1 MPKNSRTPGIQ
12 IFSPEQV
19 IEGIIALMTGGVFS
33 LAIYQQFLTWP
44 INSRRAQAFL
54 MLATLAVG
62 AGLLYLWRRWARK
75 HFLADPT
82 RFKISLLIGAVTALL
97 FLIGWGEI
105 KPQHHFLLP
114 VETLTLEYPAT
125 NDDGQTVE
133 LIQFN
138 SGTRDESMDS
148 FSSSASWMR
157 ENDFLVGREPGHAT
171 WRGAVYKNA
180 RLVFATGPQ
189 AGTVIINWGGARQT
203 LNLSAAENG
212 IQVSAHTAPPPLVSQ
227 LLTFLLRFLPLGLLI
242 GLFVWVITAARSA
255 QIEMQPV
262 NLVQRLAFGL
272 PVFGVGIFMLLVYW
286 PGILTADSAEQW
298 QQITTTVFRDWHP
311 VAHTLAMWL
320 ITRLWYSPAAIIL
333 VQVTVLSLVTGCGL
347 AWAVEQG
354 APRSAAWLTALL
366 LAFSPVSALINITLW
381 KDAAYAIAML
391 GLWLQLFF
399 IIRSRGAWLAQPRR
413 WIWFGLT
420 AAALALFRHNGWPVM
435 LAVMALVFF
444 VFRAQRKYLLLAC
457 VLWLSIY
464 GLVRG
469 PLYSGLKV
477 ERVSDQMKD
486 LVLLHHIAAHVDHQT
501 PLDEASQ
508 QYLNSLL
515 PLEDWHYRCCWVN
528 PVYFNESFDTELFTR
543 NSALN
548 RSIFIQT
555 ALKDPGVNIR
565 HWLCASSL
573 VWCINGP
580 CQIYRSGLEPDKN
593 GGYQWVIDSSGIPE
607 ASRLP
612 NLVKPLSNL
621 LMKTMQLPLDIW
633 RPALY
638 TLFAIFA
645 SAVIALR
652 QRDPRYLITAALVVF
667 QSALLA
673 LVNNAQ
679 GMRYQYCVIVI
690 GLFAVVM
697 LFLPPRKE

>member
-1 MPKNSRTPGIQ
+1 MPQNNPTPGIKP
-12 IFSPEQV
+12 FSPEQV
-19 IEGIIALMTGGVFS
+19 LEGVIALMTGGIFS
-33 LAIYQQFLTWP
+33 LAVYQQFLTWP
-44 INSRRAQAFL
+44 INSRKTLAFL
-54 MLATLAVG
+54 MLATLAAG
-62 AGLLYLWRRWARK
+62 AGLLFIWRRWGRNRL
-75 HFLADPT
+75 LADPT
-82 RFKISLLIGAVTALL
+82 RFKVSLLIGAVTALL

-114 VETLTLEYPAT
+114 AETLILEYPAT
-125 NDDGQTVE
+125 NTTGQTVE

-138 SGTRDESMDS
+138 SGIRDESMDS
-148 FSSSASWMR
+148 FSSSAAWMR
-157 ENDFLVGREPGHAT
+157 ENDFLVGREPGQAN
-171 WRGAVYKNA
+171 WRGAVYENT

-189 AGTVIINWGGARQT
+189 AGSVVVKWGTETQT
-203 LNLSAAENG
+203 LDLFAEKNG
-212 IQVSAHTAPPPLVSQ
+212 VLTSEHTAPTPFANQLFNFVVVLAPLSIFLSLCVW
-227 LLTFLLRFLPLGLLI
+227 LLTDPRQRKTSAPLNLR
-242 GLFVWVITAARSA
+242 
-255 QIEMQPV
+255 
-262 NLVQRLAFGL
+262 QRLAFGL
-272 PVFGVGIFMLLVYW
+272 PVFGVGMFMLLVYW
-286 PGILTADSAEQW
+286 PGIMTPDSSGQW
-298 QQITTTVFRDWHP
+298 QQLTTAVFRDWHP

-320 ITRLWYSPAAIIL
+320 ITRLWYSPAAIII

-366 LAFSPVSALINITLW
+366 LAFSPVCALINITVW

-399 IIRSRGAWLAQPRR
+399 IIRSRGTWLAQPRR

-435 LAVMALVFF
+435 LAVMALVFI

-469 PLYSGLKV
+469 PLYSVLKV

-515 PLEDWHYRCCWVN
+515 PLENWHYRCCWVN

-555 ALKDPGVNIR
+555 ALKDPAVNIR

-580 CQIYRSGLEPDKN
+580 CQVYRSGLEPDPY
-593 GGYQWVIDSSGIPE
+593 GGYQWIVDSSGIPE

-612 NLVKPLSNL
+612 KLVNPLSNL
-621 LMKTMQLPLDIW
+621 LMKTMQFPMDIW

-638 TLFAIFA
+638 TLFAIFV

-690 GLFAVVM
+690 GIFAVVM